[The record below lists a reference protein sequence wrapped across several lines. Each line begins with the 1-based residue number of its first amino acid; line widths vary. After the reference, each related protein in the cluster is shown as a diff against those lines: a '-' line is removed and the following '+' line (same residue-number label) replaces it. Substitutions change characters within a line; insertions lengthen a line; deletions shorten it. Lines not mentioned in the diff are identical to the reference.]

1 MQFAAFLAAAAAAAA
16 QPMPLPER
24 QAIVVTAPPPPGER
38 DAREFVQDIM
48 ERSYDQVARYHAP
61 VCAAVVGLE
70 PNAAR
75 VVRDR
80 ILETARGVGGE
91 VDPNPRC
98 AANLLLVVADN
109 GRAFVNDLRRNMP
122 AWLTGLEVAEVAR
135 IANQPTPARAWSV
148 VTIRNE
154 DGQTAEATAHAPKFR
169 MMRGAPWSVGGRFA
183 EDAPTIR
190 VRSASLFRPA
200 TRADIEGSVIVVE
213 RSAALGITLAQLA
226 DYAAMR
232 GLARTSPPQKSAVRT
247 ILNLFEPGAQRE
259 PELTRSDILYLQT
272 LYRSAGIESAV
283 QERGRLAR
291 AVGER
296 DRAHR
301 EGAPAPQQRP

>member
-1 MQFAAFLAAAAAAAA
+1 MQLVAFLAAAAAGA
-16 QPMPLPER
+16 QPALPPER

-48 ERSYDQVARYHAP
+48 ERSYDQVARYHAA
-61 VCAAVVGLE
+61 VCPAVVGLE

-80 ILETARGVGGE
+80 ILETVRGVGGE
-91 VDPNPRC
+91 ADPNPRC
-98 AANLLLVVADN
+98 AANLLLVVAED
-109 GRAFVNDLRRNMP
+109 GREFVSDLHRNMP
-122 AWLTGLEVAEVAR
+122 AWLTGLDVVEVTR
-135 IANQPTPARAWSV
+135 IVRQPTPARAWSV
-148 VTIRNE
+148 VTLRNE

-183 EDAPTIR
+183 EDAPTMR
-190 VRSASLFRPA
+190 VRSASLFKPS
-200 TRADIEGSVIVVE
+200 TRADIEGSVIVVD
-213 RSAALGITLAQLA
+213 RSAALGITLAQLS

-232 GLARTSPPQKSAVRT
+232 GLARTTAPKNSAVRT
-247 ILNLFEPGAQRE
+247 ILSLFEPGAQRE

-272 LYRSAGIESAV
+272 LYRSAGMESAV
-283 QERGRLAR
+283 QERGRLSR

-296 DRAHR
+296 DRAR
-301 EGAPAPQQRP
+301 RQGAPAPQLQP